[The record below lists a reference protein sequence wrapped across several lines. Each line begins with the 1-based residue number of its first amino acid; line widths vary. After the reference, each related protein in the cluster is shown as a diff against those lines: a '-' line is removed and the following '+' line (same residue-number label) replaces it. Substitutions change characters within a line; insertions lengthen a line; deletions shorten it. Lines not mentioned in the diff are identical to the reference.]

1 MIKFMKLEISEC
13 IEVDTKILIEEY
25 GQLLTESSKT
35 VSYTHLDVYKRQN
48 LTQ

>member
-25 GQLLTESSKT
+25 GQLLTESSKKSIIKNNSQI
-35 VSYTHLDVYKRQN
+35 VK
-48 LTQ
+48 